1 MKIKQRAQQQL
12 ADNVRFQALVIIYDV
27 MIEDEYS
34 NIRLQKAIDQH
45 LVASKDQGLL
55 VRIVYGTIQHYN
67 YLAYQVDQLTQD
79 KQVDPW
85 VKVLLMMSLY
95 QLLHLDRVPDH
106 AVINEAVQI
115 AKTNGHGGLGNFV
128 NAILRRF
135 QREGAV
141 DIPKDFPTYQQWVL
155 QYSIQEELID
165 LLCQQRTDAEIE
177 ALLESL
183 NHPPHVSIRVNS
195 KLASRDQV
203 KLALLDDGIHA
214 ENSQVSP
221 NGLRLVEGNVVQSSA
236 YLDGHVIVQDESSM
250 LVAPLG
256 KLQGHEKVLDAC
268 SAPGG
273 KATHIATL
281 LDQGSVLALDV
292 SEAKLQ
298 KVQDHAQRMGL
309 TPWLSCQVAD
319 ASQVERGQVGQF
331 DRIYVDAPC
340 SGLGLMRRKPEIKYK
355 KAIQDIL
362 ALQEIQE
369 KILENMYTLLAPG
382 GILVYSTCTLS
393 LEENEQVLQGWLKNH
408 PDMTIDPILP
418 EETLA
423 KRSLTSQGFL
433 RIWPDH
439 YHTDGFFIARMKKES
454 PSDSN

>member
-12 ADNVRFQALVIIYDV
+12 TDNVRFQALVIIYDV

-34 NIRLQKAIDQH
+34 NIRLQKVIDQH

-135 QREGAV
+135 QREGVV
-141 DIPKDFPTYQQWVL
+141 DIPKDLPTYQQWVL

-195 KLASRDQV
+195 KLTSRDQV

-221 NGLRLVEGNVVQSSA
+221 NGLRLLEGNVVQSSA

-292 SEAKLQ
+292 SEAKL
-298 KVQDHAQRMGL
+298 
-309 TPWLSCQVAD
+309 
-319 ASQVERGQVGQF
+319 
-331 DRIYVDAPC
+331 
-340 SGLGLMRRKPEIKYK
+340 
-355 KAIQDIL
+355 
-362 ALQEIQE
+362 
-369 KILENMYTLLAPG
+369 
-382 GILVYSTCTLS
+382 
-393 LEENEQVLQGWLKNH
+393 
-408 PDMTIDPILP
+408 
-418 EETLA
+418 
-423 KRSLTSQGFL
+423 
-433 RIWPDH
+433 
-439 YHTDGFFIARMKKES
+439 
-454 PSDSN
+454 